1 MASTD
6 FTPVTVRHINKNHV
20 TISASS
26 AYSVVLFTLKDGNVE
41 AVVTANDG
49 SEAIRLLISGPG
61 PNQELTI
68 KPHKPTGIVDIIYT
82 EKRHDKA

>member
-6 FTPVTVRHINKNHV
+6 ITPVTVRHINKNHV

-26 AYSVVLFTLKDGNVE
+26 EYSVVLFKLTGGNVE

-49 SEAIRLLISGPG
+49 SEAIRLLISGPD
-61 PNQELTI
+61 PDQELTI
-68 KPHKPTGIVDIIYT
+68 KTHKPTGIIDILYT
-82 EKRHDKA
+82 EKAHGKA